1 MISNRGRL
9 LLGPA
14 LCAVVVTGAAVV
26 WANRD
31 VVADDP
37 MESAGLD
44 RRQAAD
50 VEFEVPA
57 GTGERLADG
66 DAVEIIPSPLVVEVG
81 DTIRI
86 RNRDRDPILL
96 GPFYVGAHSVT
107 TQRFVAPGRLVG
119 DCIAHPTGRLV
130 VKVRR

>member
-1 MISNRGRL
+1 MSARVRVGL
-9 LLGPA
+9 SA
-14 LCAVVVTGAAVV
+14 LVCAALVAVGITV
-26 WANRD
+26 WIDRD
-31 VVADDP
+31 AGADDRVAA
-37 MESAGLD
+37 AGLD

-50 VEFEVPA
+50 FEFEVPV
-57 GTGERLADG
+57 GTGERIADG
-66 DAVEIIPSPLVVEVG
+66 DAVDIMPNPLVVKVG

-96 GPFYVGAHSVT
+96 GPFYVAAHSVV

-119 DCIAHPTGRLV
+119 DCVAHLTGRLV